1 MSVRLDLH
9 VHTTASDGLWTPARV
24 VQEALSRGLRYL
36 AITDHETTQG
46 VLEAA
51 AHARGTPLE
60 VIPGVEISV
69 GGPEEEIDL
78 LGYFIDPLH
87 PELLRMLEAMQAER
101 VERIRAMAERL
112 ARLGLP
118 VPWERV
124 LELARGDVLGRPHL
138 ARAMVE
144 QGYVADEAEAFRRY
158 LGRDRPAY
166 VPRRPVDPREVIARI
181 RAAGGVAVLAHP
193 GRSGLPRD
201 LRGLWE
207 AGLAGLEVYHPDH
220 SEADIARLTEIA
232 RIYDLVPTGGSDFH
246 GPTPDGRIL
255 LGSLPVP
262 PQTVDRLRARRPASL
277 SPQTP

>member
-1 MSVRLDLH
+1 MRPPR
-9 VHTTASDGLWTPARV
+9 AS
-24 VQEALSRGLRYL
+24 
-36 AITDHETTQG
+36 
-46 VLEAA
+46 LEAA

-181 RAAGGVAVLAHP
+181 RAAGGVAVWPTRAAPASP
-193 GRSGLPRD
+193 GISGGCGGRAGRPG
-201 LRGLWE
+201 GLS
-207 AGLAGLEVYHPDH
+207 PDH
-220 SEADIARLTEIA
+220 S
-232 RIYDLVPTGGSDFH
+232 
-246 GPTPDGRIL
+246 DGR
-255 LGSLPVP
+255 
-262 PQTVDRLRARRPASL
+262 T
-277 SPQTP
+277 SPG

>member
-101 VERIRAMAERL
+101 VERIRAMAEL
-112 ARLGLP
+112 
-118 VPWERV
+118 
-124 LELARGDVLGRPHL
+124 
-138 ARAMVE
+138 
-144 QGYVADEAEAFRRY
+144 
-158 LGRDRPAY
+158 
-166 VPRRPVDPREVIARI
+166 
-181 RAAGGVAVLAHP
+181 
-193 GRSGLPRD
+193 
-201 LRGLWE
+201 
-207 AGLAGLEVYHPDH
+207 
-220 SEADIARLTEIA
+220 
-232 RIYDLVPTGGSDFH
+232 
-246 GPTPDGRIL
+246 
-255 LGSLPVP
+255 SLIHI
-262 PQTVDRLRARRPASL
+262 
-277 SPQTP
+277 

>member
-144 QGYVADEAEAFRRY
+144 QGYVANEAEAFRRY

-166 VPRRPVDPREVIARI
+166 VPRRPVDPQEVIARI

-220 SEADIARLTEIA
+220 SEADTARLMEIA

-246 GPTPDGRIL
+246 GPTSDGRIL
-255 LGSLPVP
+255 LGALPVP
-262 PQTVDRLRARRPASL
+262 PHTVDRLRARRP
-277 SPQTP
+277 

>member
-166 VPRRPVDPREVIARI
+166 VPRRPVDPREVIARGSGPPGGWRSWPT
-181 RAAGGVAVLAHP
+181 RAA
-193 GRSGLPRD
+193 
-201 LRGLWE
+201 
-207 AGLAGLEVYHPDH
+207 
-220 SEADIARLTEIA
+220 
-232 RIYDLVPTGGSDFH
+232 
-246 GPTPDGRIL
+246 
-255 LGSLPVP
+255 
-262 PQTVDRLRARRPASL
+262 PASPGISGGCGKPGWL
-277 SPQTP
+277 AWRSTIRTTPRPTSPG